1 MNIFQK
7 CISLFIA
14 VMTVFAAQAK
24 NYEVASPSGDLRAVV
39 SVTNSGTTLS
49 VFAGETEVLA
59 PSPISITI
67 KENNESRTKVLWGMN
82 SKQPKVRRSF
92 VDEMIPAPVYKRFQV
107 KDRYNQMVLTSGKQG
122 LVVRAYDDGIAYRL
136 TYKSNIP
143 YTVYNEQ
150 ADFTF
155 PADYPMYAS
164 YVKRGDDGDFESQYI
179 NSFENTYEHESIT
192 KFKSSRLL
200 FLPVLVE
207 LPHGMKVCITEADLD
222 NYPGMY
228 LVGGGDTPV
237 LASHFAPV
245 PKTTV
250 QGGHNMLQKFVTSRE
265 EYIARDANAQL
276 PWRVIAVAGNDAE
289 LAASDIVFRLGKPL
303 RIADTSWIKPGKVAW
318 DWWNAWNLDSV
329 DFATGVNNA
338 TYKAYID
345 FASSK
350 GIEYVILDE
359 GWAVNLKA
367 DLMQVVKDIDLK
379 ELVDYAADR
388 NVGII
393 LWAGYYAFER
403 DMENVCRHYAAMGVK
418 GFKVD
423 FMDRDDQEM
432 TAFNYRAAE
441 TCAKYK
447 MILDLHG
454 THKPAGLNRTYP
466 NVLNFEGVNGLEQ
479 MKWSPASLDQVKYDV
494 MIPFIRQV
502 SGPMD
507 YTQGAMRNASK
518 GNYYPCNSEPMS
530 QGTRCRQL
538 ALYVVFESPFN
549 MLCDNPS
556 NYMREPE
563 STDFIAAIPTVWDE
577 SIVLDGKMGEYIV
590 TARRKG
596 DVWYIGGI
604 TDWTARDIEVDCSF
618 LGDKA
623 YNATLFKDG
632 VNAHR
637 VGRDYKR
644 ESFSVKK
651 DSKLK
656 IHLAPGGGFA
666 LQIK

>member
-1 MNIFQK
+1 MK
-7 CISLFIA
+7 KL
-14 VMTVFAAQAK
+14 TVLLMCVCCVFTAQAQK
-24 NYEVASPSGDLRAVV
+24 QFTLNSPGGNLQTTITIGDQLTYDITCDGRQI
-39 SVTNSGTTLS
+39 
-49 VFAGETEVLA
+49 LA
-59 PSPISITI
+59 PSPIAMSLDNGEVWGEKAKFSGTSR
-67 KENNESRTKVLWGMN
+67 KSVDRMVSSPFYRANELRDYYNELTL
-82 SKQPKVRRSF
+82 
-92 VDEMIPAPVYKRFQV
+92 RFK
-107 KDRYNQMVLTSGKQG
+107 KDWNVEF
-122 LVVRAYDDGIAYRL
+122 RAYDDGIVYRFINRSKKPFKVVDEEVDYRFPNDM
-136 TYKSNIP
+136 TATVP
-143 YTVYNEQ
+143 YVRTG
-150 ADFTF
+150 
-155 PADYPMYAS
+155 
-164 YVKRGDDGDFESQYI
+164 KDGDFNSQFY
-179 NSFENTYEHESIT
+179 NSFENTYTTDKLS
-192 KFKSSRLL
+192 KLNKRRLM
-200 FLPVLVE
+200 FLPLVVDAGE
-207 LPHGMKVCITEADLD
+207 GVKLCITESDLE
-222 NYPGMY
+222 NYPGLY
-228 LVGGGDTPV
+228 LSVAEGENSLKGI
-237 LASHFAPV
+237 FAPY
-245 PKTTV
+245 PKRAE
-250 QGGHNMLQKFVTSRE
+250 QGGHNKLQMLVKERE
-265 EYIARDANAQL
+265 AYIAKVDTPRSF
-276 PWRVIAVAGNDAE
+276 PWRMAIVTTSDKD
-289 LAASDIVFRLGKPL
+289 LAASNLSYLLAAPSRLSDI
-303 RIADTSWIKPGKVAW
+303 SWIKPGKVAW
-318 DWWNAWNLDSV
+318 DWWNDWNLDGV
-329 DFATGVNNA
+329 DFVTGVNNA

-345 FASSK
+345 FAASK

-367 DLMQVVKDIDLK
+367 DLMQVVKEIDLK
-379 ELVDYAADR
+379 ELVDYAASK

-441 TCAKYK
+441 MCAKYK
-447 MILDLHG
+447 LILDLHG

-549 MLCDNPS
+549 MLCDNPG

-563 STDFIAAIPTVWDE
+563 STDFIAGIPTVWDE

-590 TARRKG
+590 TARRSG
-596 DVWYIGGI
+596 NIWYVGGI

-618 LGDKA
+618 LGDDKT

-644 ESFSVKK
+644 ESLSIKK
-651 DSKLK
+651 NSKLK

>member
-1 MNIFQK
+1 MK
-7 CISLFIA
+7 KLTVLLMCVLCAFIA
-14 VMTVFAAQAK
+14 QAQK
-24 NYEVASPSGDLRAVV
+24 
-39 SVTNSGTTLS
+39 TFTLS
-49 VFAGETEVLA
+49 SPDGKLQTTITTGDKLTYDITCNGQQILA
-59 PSPISITI
+59 ASPISMTLDNGEVWGE
-67 KENNESRTKVLWGMN
+67 KAKLSGTSRK
-82 SKQPKVRRSF
+82 S
-92 VDEMIPAPVYKRFQV
+92 VDRMIPSPFYRANELRDYYNELTLRFK
-107 KDRYNQMVLTSGKQG
+107 KDWNVEF
-122 LVVRAYDDGIAYRL
+122 RAYDDGIVYRFINRSKKPFKVVDEEVDYRFPNDM
-136 TYKSNIP
+136 TATVP
-143 YTVYNEQ
+143 YVRTG
-150 ADFTF
+150 
-155 PADYPMYAS
+155 
-164 YVKRGDDGDFESQYI
+164 KDGDFNSQFY
-179 NSFENTYEHESIT
+179 NSFENTYTTDKLS
-192 KFKSSRLL
+192 KLNKQRLM
-200 FLPVLVE
+200 FLPLVVDAGE
-207 LPHGMKVCITEADLD
+207 GVKLCITESDLE
-222 NYPGMY
+222 NYPGLY
-228 LVGGGDTPV
+228 LSVAEVENSLKGI
-237 LASHFAPV
+237 FAPY
-245 PKTTV
+245 PKRAE
-250 QGGHNMLQKFVTSRE
+250 QGGHNKLQMLVKERE
-265 EYIARDANAQL
+265 AYIAKVDTPRSF
-276 PWRVIAVAGNDAE
+276 PWRMAIVTTADKD
-289 LAASDIVFRLGKPL
+289 LAASNLSYLLAAPSRLSDI
-303 RIADTSWIKPGKVAW
+303 SWIKPGKVAW
-318 DWWNAWNLDSV
+318 DWWNDWNLDGV
-329 DFATGVNNA
+329 DFVTGVNNA

-345 FASSK
+345 FAASK

-367 DLMQVVKDIDLK
+367 DLMQVVKEIDLK
-379 ELVDYAADR
+379 ELVDYADSK

-441 TCAKYK
+441 MCAKYK
-447 MILDLHG
+447 LILDLHG

-549 MLCDNPS
+549 MLCDNPG

-563 STDFIAAIPTVWDE
+563 STDFIAGIPTVWDE

-590 TARRKG
+590 TARRQG
-596 DVWYIGGI
+596 NVWYVGGI

-618 LGDKA
+618 LGDDKTH
-623 YNATLFKDG
+623 NATLFKDG

-644 ESFSVKK
+644 ESLSIKK
-651 DSKLK
+651 NSKLK

>member
-1 MNIFQK
+1 MK
-7 CISLFIA
+7 KLTVLLMCVLCAFIA
-14 VMTVFAAQAK
+14 QAQK
-24 NYEVASPSGDLRAVV
+24 
-39 SVTNSGTTLS
+39 TFTLS
-49 VFAGETEVLA
+49 SPDGKLQTTITTGDKLTYDITCNGRQILA
-59 PSPISITI
+59 ASPISMTLDNGEVWGEKAKLSGTSRKSVDRMIPSPFYRA
-67 KENNESRTKVLWGMN
+67 NELRDYYNELTLRFKKDWNVEFRAYNDGIVYRFINRSKKPFKV
-82 SKQPKVRRSF
+82 
-92 VDEMIPAPVYKRFQV
+92 VDEEVDYRFPNDMTATV
-107 KDRYNQMVLTSGKQG
+107 PYVRTGK
-122 LVVRAYDDGIAYRL
+122 
-136 TYKSNIP
+136 
-143 YTVYNEQ
+143 
-150 ADFTF
+150 
-155 PADYPMYAS
+155 
-164 YVKRGDDGDFESQYI
+164 DGDFNSQFY
-179 NSFENTYEHESIT
+179 NSFENTYTTDKLS
-192 KFKSSRLL
+192 KLNKQRLM
-200 FLPVLVE
+200 FLPLVVDAGE
-207 LPHGMKVCITEADLD
+207 GVKLCITESDLE
-222 NYPGMY
+222 NYPGLY
-228 LVGGGDTPV
+228 LSVAEGENSLKGI
-237 LASHFAPV
+237 FAPY
-245 PKTTV
+245 PKRAE
-250 QGGHNMLQKFVTSRE
+250 QGGHNKLQMLVKERE
-265 EYIARDANAQL
+265 AYIAKVDTPRSF
-276 PWRVIAVAGNDAE
+276 PWRMAIVTTSDKD
-289 LAASDIVFRLGKPL
+289 LAASNLSYLLAAPSRLSDI
-303 RIADTSWIKPGKVAW
+303 SWIKPGKVAW
-318 DWWNAWNLDSV
+318 DWWNDWNLDGV
-329 DFATGVNNA
+329 DFVTGVNNA

-345 FASSK
+345 FAASK

-367 DLMQVVKDIDLK
+367 DLMQVVKEIDLK
-379 ELVDYAADR
+379 ELVDYAASK

-432 TAFNYRAAE
+432 IAFNYRAAE
-441 TCAKYK
+441 MCAKYK
-447 MILDLHG
+447 LILDLHG

-549 MLCDNPS
+549 MLCDNPG

-563 STDFIAAIPTVWDE
+563 STDFIAGIPTVWDE

-590 TARRKG
+590 TARRSG
-596 DVWYIGGI
+596 NVWYVGGI

-618 LGDKA
+618 LGDDKT

-644 ESFSVKK
+644 ESLSIKK
-651 DSKLK
+651 NSKLK
-656 IHLAPGGGFA
+656 IPLAPGGGFA

>member
-1 MNIFQK
+1 MK
-7 CISLFIA
+7 KLTVLLMCVLCAFIA
-14 VMTVFAAQAK
+14 QAQK
-24 NYEVASPSGDLRAVV
+24 
-39 SVTNSGTTLS
+39 TFTLS
-49 VFAGETEVLA
+49 SPDGKLQTTITTGDKLTYDITCNGRQILA
-59 PSPISITI
+59 ASPISMTLDNGEVWGE
-67 KENNESRTKVLWGMN
+67 KAKLSGTSRK
-82 SKQPKVRRSF
+82 S
-92 VDEMIPAPVYKRFQV
+92 VDRMIPSPFYRANELRDYYNELTLRFK
-107 KDRYNQMVLTSGKQG
+107 KDWNVEF
-122 LVVRAYDDGIAYRL
+122 RAYDDGIVYRFINRSKKPFKVVDEEVDYRFPNDM
-136 TYKSNIP
+136 TATVP
-143 YTVYNEQ
+143 YVRTG
-150 ADFTF
+150 
-155 PADYPMYAS
+155 
-164 YVKRGDDGDFESQYI
+164 KDGDFNSQFY
-179 NSFENTYEHESIT
+179 NSFENTYTTDKLS
-192 KFKSSRLL
+192 KLNKRRLM
-200 FLPVLVE
+200 FLPLVVDAGE
-207 LPHGMKVCITEADLD
+207 GVKLCITESDLE
-222 NYPGMY
+222 NYPGLY
-228 LVGGGDTPV
+228 LSVAEGENSLKGI
-237 LASHFAPV
+237 FAPY
-245 PKTTV
+245 PKRAE
-250 QGGHNMLQKFVTSRE
+250 QGGHNKLQMLVKERE
-265 EYIARDANAQL
+265 AYIAKVDTPRSF
-276 PWRVIAVAGNDAE
+276 PWRMAIVTTSDKD
-289 LAASDIVFRLGKPL
+289 LAASNLSYLLAAPSRLSDI
-303 RIADTSWIKPGKVAW
+303 SWIKPGKVAW
-318 DWWNAWNLDSV
+318 DWWNDWNLDGV
-329 DFATGVNNA
+329 DFVTGVNNA

-345 FASSK
+345 FAASK

-367 DLMQVVKDIDLK
+367 DLMQVVKEIDLK
-379 ELVDYAADR
+379 ELVDYAASK

-441 TCAKYK
+441 MCAKYK
-447 MILDLHG
+447 LILDLHG
-454 THKPAGLNRTYP
+454 THKPAGLSRTYP

-549 MLCDNPS
+549 MLCDNPG

-563 STDFIAAIPTVWDE
+563 STDFIAGIPTVWDE

-590 TARRKG
+590 TARRSG
-596 DVWYIGGI
+596 NVWYVGGI

-618 LGDKA
+618 LGDDKTH
-623 YNATLFKDG
+623 NATLFKDG

-644 ESFSVKK
+644 ESLSINKN
-651 DSKLK
+651 SKLK